1 MAMFMVLLSGL
12 NYGGTVIVQRTRA
25 KFAGAKLPCQA
36 VILAPHQN
44 IYCSFFDNSK
54 VDLIPRKS
62 LTTRKPSCIG
72 GSASRPQQRQQPR
85 QKKGRETPPTK

>member
-1 MAMFMVLLSGL
+1 L

-25 KFAGAKLPCQA
+25 KFANAKLPCQA

-44 IYCSFFDNSK
+44 ISYYLFDKHKDGLN
-54 VDLIPRKS
+54 PRKF

-72 GSASRPQQRQQPR
+72 GSASRPQQRQQPQ
-85 QKKGRETPPTK
+85 QKKGRVTPPTK